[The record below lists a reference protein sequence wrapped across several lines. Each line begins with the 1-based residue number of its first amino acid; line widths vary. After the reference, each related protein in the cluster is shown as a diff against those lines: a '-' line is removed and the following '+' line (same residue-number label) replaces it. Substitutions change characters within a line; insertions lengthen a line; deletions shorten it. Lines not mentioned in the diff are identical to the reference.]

1 MKYPLFLTRPAMVSS
16 LGEGIETHLDV
27 LLNGG
32 ESPLHLSDMPFKLFD
47 LNGKKS
53 FLGEVSV
60 NLRPFPDDLP
70 PEHRRAFREKKG
82 CRSNGNFNHRSG

>member
-70 PEHRRAFREKKG
+70 PEHRSRNNQLLWHTLAQIE
-82 CRSNGNFNHRSG
+82 S

>member
-47 LNGKKS
+47 LAVIISCYGI
-53 FLGEVSV
+53 
-60 NLRPFPDDLP
+60 PW
-70 PEHRRAFREKKG
+70 HRLNHKFRKL
-82 CRSNGNFNHRSG
+82 